1 MSEKAA
7 KPKDLVTLDLE
18 TNVQTA
24 EGRIFLNQLNTV
36 SHVLHLKDTTV
47 EFKGEEVL
55 RTGYIGDFKS
65 LMLYKCPNG
74 YFLFG
79 DMAFGKNNWSVISKT
94 LDELLTKVKNEEIKK
109 RISEGAS
116 QSALAA

>member
-7 KPKDLVTLDLE
+7 KPKDVVTLDLE

-55 RTGYIGDFKS
+55 RTGYVGDFKS

-79 DMAFGKNNWSVISKT
+79 DMAFGKNNWSVIGRS
-94 LDELLTKVKNEEIKK
+94 LNDLLAKVSDKDIKK
-109 RISEGAS
+109 KITEAPIAVG
-116 QSALAA
+116 